1 MAKLIKDFL
10 ESYDFNR
17 AAIAKQRLA
26 NLRGAGRKVRGA
38 SIANLMRS
46 ARMEETELDE
56 EDLDQLDEVLGKDAS
71 ASDWISDFV
80 HSDAPQFEGKTKK
93 ERIKMALAAHYEKQ
107 RNEEKKPTKEDPPWH
122 TDDKD
127 KKSAFKKPHNPNR
140 TGQDSARALA
150 QRGMQ
155 QAMKEG
161 FGIEISL
168 EVADQ
173 LLEAAYAGL
182 EKEDK
187 PGKVKTAVVKL
198 HPKGVESE
206 TVEGWKDTKKP
217 VKESYDEEGNL
228 IKMPKTYKQ
237 FMEGI
242 TIKTPTGLI
251 HKGTYGNAG
260 KGAKYGETD
269 YDNEDVDKK
278 DDDEAGE
285 KAKRGPK
292 VGSKRG
298 PRTNLG
304 SSKLH
309 QK

>member
-161 FGIEISL
+161 SECDYENENEKKKIKKQELKEFYDKIMAEINEMDQQITELEQQKSAKKQELNKFYESVQPEMKSL
-168 EVADQ
+168 DAEAKE
-173 LLEAAYAGL
+173 LEDAFL
-182 EKEDK
+182 Q
-187 PGKVKTAVVKL
+187 
-198 HPKGVESE
+198 
-206 TVEGWKDTKKP
+206 WKD
-217 VKESYDEEGNL
+217 
-228 IKMPKTYKQ
+228 
-237 FMEGI
+237 
-242 TIKTPTGLI
+242 
-251 HKGTYGNAG
+251 G
-260 KGAKYGETD
+260 KS
-269 YDNEDVDKK
+269 
-278 DDDEAGE
+278 
-285 KAKRGPK
+285 KARAATRSHLLKL
-292 VGSKRG
+292 SKRRAPLPCLMG
-298 PRTNLG
+298 GR
-304 SSKLH
+304 H
-309 QK
+309 